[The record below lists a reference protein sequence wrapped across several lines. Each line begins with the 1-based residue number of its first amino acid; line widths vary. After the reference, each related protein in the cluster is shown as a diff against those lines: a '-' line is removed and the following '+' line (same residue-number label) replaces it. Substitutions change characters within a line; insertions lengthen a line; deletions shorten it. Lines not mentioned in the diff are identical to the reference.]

1 MGKLYF
7 LFVILFSL
15 STIAQSKK
23 EEKEIRVSKNE
34 MPKQAILLLDDFKH
48 KKFLKT
54 SYFFETDKNKKSYE
68 AKFIYKKLAY
78 SIEFSENGDLQ
89 DVEIVEKHQKLPQAL
104 MAKIEAFLQQ
114 KFDANKIE
122 KIQSQYLNKG
132 NAKKTLQKSFQH
144 KKPDNYEL
152 IVQVKKDKKYFVY
165 EFLFTA
171 SGELI
176 KKQKVHQNAYD
187 YLIF

>member
-78 SIEFSENGDLQ
+78 SIEFSENGRF
-89 DVEIVEKHQKLPQAL
+89 ARC
-104 MAKIEAFLQQ
+104 
-114 KFDANKIE
+114 
-122 KIQSQYLNKG
+122 
-132 NAKKTLQKSFQH
+132 
-144 KKPDNYEL
+144 
-152 IVQVKKDKKYFVY
+152 
-165 EFLFTA
+165 
-171 SGELI
+171 
-176 KKQKVHQNAYD
+176 
-187 YLIF
+187 